1 MYPLTKPFD
10 QELYKN
16 DDNAK
21 DLWITYLESAKG
33 YQAWVNPDQYGIDVL
48 AEKNG
53 LQYSF
58 EVEVKHNWKG
68 NVFPFS
74 NVHFS
79 SRKLKFANDQ
89 GRNFFIMLNHERDI
103 ALAVSGK
110 TMLNSAVVSKNTIY
124 TQNERFVEVPVSH
137 CLFVQITSV

>member
-1 MYPLTKPFD
+1 MTKPFD
-10 QELYKN
+10 PVLYEK

-21 DLWITYLESAKG
+21 DLWVSYLQSAKS
-33 YQAWVNPDQYGIDVL
+33 YKAWINPDQYGIDVL

-79 SRKLKFANDQ
+79 ARKLKFANDQ

-110 TMLNSAVVSKNTIY
+110 TMLNSAVVTKNTIY

>member
-1 MYPLTKPFD
+1 MTKPFD